1 MLTLTLTYADVLQK
15 EAFARIAEC
24 ETIQNMYREVFGEN
38 HDMDVLEGM
47 NEVMST
53 PRAAYLT
60 YAYVC

>member
-1 MLTLTLTYADVLQK
+1 MLTYADVLQK

-47 NEVMST
+47 NEV
-53 PRAAYLT
+53 RAT
-60 YAYVC
+60 S